1 MKYLVLLETAG
12 NQNFIF
18 ATNRLRENVGAS
30 ELTYRSGTKWV
41 LEAVAEHGGPK
52 LFDPDPKKL
61 RENLKNTQPKGG
73 IEVIVATS
81 GKAILVCQE
90 RSLAQQIVEK
100 ATLCAC
106 LDAPGLDLAGAIC
119 EFDPATPVHAA
130 IRAVHERLA
139 QIRFAR
145 PQPLARFA
153 NWPMSAPC
161 ASSGLPA
168 SGMELVQGK
177 PQLLS
182 APALAKRK
190 ASNAWQS
197 RLRKITAELPNADQV
212 ARSLDELEK
221 RQGDSNWIGLVHA
234 DGNGIGQIFLKLDQI
249 SGYDTPAQ
257 NPDYLKTLREFSLEL
272 EAATEAAFLEA
283 CQNLP
288 PKALIVPLVLGGDD
302 FTALLSGE
310 AALGFV
316 KNFLLAF
323 EKQTSLSPTLNWIA
337 RKDRP
342 GATGFSSCAGLALFK
357 SHFPFHQA
365 YELAESLI
373 ESAKQVKKRFITGPV
388 PSAFDFHPLFD
399 SSYTDLAAIRKRI
412 TLDNTYLWGGP
423 YLVSGDFN
431 DQWVACHSAERLREA
446 IGVLNR
452 QTEEGRPSLPSSQTH
467 DLRAALFRGRD
478 HAESRFKE
486 LISRY
491 PEFAQLANH
500 QDDLFFFEDNTFR
513 TNFLDALTAQAFWRQ
528 N

>member
-41 LEAVAEHGGPK
+41 LEAVANHGGPK
-52 LFDPDPKKL
+52 LFDPEPKKL
-61 RENLKNTQPKGG
+61 RANLKNSAARGG

-81 GKAILVCQE
+81 GKAILVCEE
-90 RSLAQQIVEK
+90 RALAEQIVAE
-100 ATLCAC
+100 ATLRA
-106 LDAPGLDLAGAIC
+106 LQEAPGLDLAGAIC
-119 EFDPATPVHAA
+119 EFGPTTPVHAA
-130 IRAVHERLA
+130 IRAVHDRLA

-168 SGMELVQGK
+168 SGIERVQGE

-182 APALAKRK
+182 APALAKRE
-190 ASNAWQS
+190 SSEDWQS
-197 RLRKITAELPNADQV
+197 RLRKITAKLPNADQV

-221 RQGDSNWIGLVHA
+221 RQGDSKWIGLVHA
-234 DGNGIGQIFLKLDQI
+234 DGNGIGQIFLKLDKI
-249 SGYDTPAQ
+249 SGYQTSAQ

-272 EAATEAAFLEA
+272 EAATEAAFLAA
-283 CQNLP
+283 CQSLP

-302 FTALLSGE
+302 FTALVSGE

-316 KNFLLAF
+316 NNFLLAF
-323 EKQTSLSPTLNWIA
+323 EKATSDSLILSQIVQ
-337 RKDRP
+337 KDRP
-342 GATGFSSCAGLALFK
+342 GAQGFSSCAGLALFK

-373 ESAKQVKKRFITGPV
+373 ESAKTVKQRFEKRPI
-388 PSAFDFHPLFD
+388 PSAFDFHLLFD
-399 SSYTDLAAIRKRI
+399 GSYTNLRAIRERI
-412 TLDNTYLWGGP
+412 TIDKTFLWGAP
-423 YLVSGDFN
+423 YLVSGDFS
-431 DQWVACHSAERLREA
+431 DPWVAWHSAEKLREA

-452 QTEEGRPSLPSSQTH
+452 QTEEGRPNLPSSQTH
-467 DLRAALFRGRD
+467 DLRAALFRGQD
-478 HAESRFKE
+478 HAEHRFKE
-486 LISRY
+486 LILRY
-491 PEFAQLANH
+491 PGFAQLAN
-500 QDDLFFFEDNTFR
+500 DRENLFFSEEGTFR
-513 TNFLDALTAQAFWRQ
+513 TNFLDALTAQTFWEQ
-528 N
+528 K